1 ETLHALGLMNH
12 ADDIPWTTLNQRR
25 SVGYLSVYDRAMLQM
40 LYDPKIR
47 AGMSRLDVQML
58 LPQIIQGLD

>member
-1 ETLHALGLMNH
+1 MNH

-47 AGMSRLDVQML
+47 VGMSRFDVQML

>member
-1 ETLHALGLMNH
+1 MNH

-47 AGMSRLDVQML
+47 AGMSRFDVQML

>member
-1 ETLHALGLMNH
+1 MNH
-12 ADDIPWTTLNQRR
+12 ADDIPWTTLNQHR

-47 AGMSRLDVQML
+47 AGMNRLDVQML